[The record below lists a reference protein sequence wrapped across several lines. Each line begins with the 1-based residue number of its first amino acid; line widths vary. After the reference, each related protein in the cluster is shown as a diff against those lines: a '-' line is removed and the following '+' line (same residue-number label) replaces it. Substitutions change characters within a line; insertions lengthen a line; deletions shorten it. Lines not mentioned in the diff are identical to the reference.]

1 MSKKS
6 IKEFRKM
13 VEKNN
18 EYLYTLIYIMLFGM
32 ILMAI
37 VSVFFMYSQYR
48 ILGEMAAIWNYLL

>member
-1 MSKKS
+1 MSRKHRR
-6 IKEFRKM
+6 EFRKM